1 MDLKERCKK
10 MIQEMSITVTGFCR
24 NINLSTR
31 SYYDW
36 MNDKVELS
44 SKRLKSI
51 ENYLERYGF

>member
-24 NINLSTR
+24 NIDLSTK

-44 SKRLKSI
+44 KKRLESI
-51 ENYLERYGF
+51 EKYLEKYGF